1 MINKLERID
10 SPILQ
15 LPSGDHL
22 NLTLFRIKGDQNGPN
37 IHIQANVHGAE
48 IQGNAVILNLLKYF
62 CHNSF
67 NGTVT
72 VIPTANPLAVNNKT
86 GASTSGRFSQITGEN
101 WNRTYTDVNDQTNPF
116 NYFDI
121 DKFAQ
126 INIDL
131 GWNEIKELFK
141 LKLFQHFKNIEK
153 KYRAKN
159 MIGNK
164 IPSLLLQKV
173 ASNADIVLDLHT
185 GPKATNYIYSAD
197 HQSESVKNFN
207 FPYVINIP
215 PKFAGAMDEATFCP
229 WVKLNKALLKIGKQ
243 TPIDFESYTI
253 ELGNEETINLENAKK
268 SANNILNYLFFKQ
281 VINKQIK
288 INQNKQIHCKLED
301 FVSYNAPFGGLYE
314 FTRSPGEFVKKGEAL
329 AKYFNLK
336 DIKSSED
343 LDFSIKHIN
352 ADNDCY
358 VINHGTSGSIMQG
371 MEIYQVMESFNK
383 VL

>member
-22 NLTLFRIKGDQNGPN
+22 NLTLFRIKGDQTGPN

-48 IQGNAVILNLLKYF
+48 IQGNAVILNLLQYF
-62 CHNSF
+62 CNNSF
-67 NGTVT
+67 KGTVT
-72 VIPTANPLAVNNKT
+72 FIPTANPLALNNKS
-86 GASTSGRFSQITGEN
+86 GASTSGRFSQISGEN
-101 WNRTYTDVNDQTNPF
+101 WNRTYTDVSEQTNLI

-126 INIDL
+126 INIDKD
-131 GWNEIKELFK
+131 WHEIKELFK

-153 KYRAKN
+153 KYRIKN
-159 MIGNK
+159 ITGNK

-173 ASNADIVLDLHT
+173 ASNSDIVLDLHT
-185 GPKATNYIYSAD
+185 GPKATNYIYSAE
-197 HQSESVKNFN
+197 HQSESVLNFN

-215 PKFAGAMDEATFCP
+215 SKFAGAMDEATFCP
-229 WVKLNKALLKIGKQ
+229 WVNLNKALLKLGKH

-253 ELGNEETINLENAKK
+253 ELGNEETINLKDAQE
-268 SANNILNYLFFKQ
+268 STNNILNYLFFKK
-281 VINKQIK
+281 IIKEKIK
-288 INQNKQIHCKLED
+288 INKTKQIHCKLEN
-301 FVSYNAPFGGLYE
+301 FVTYNAPFGGLYE
-314 FTRSPGEFVKKGEAL
+314 FTRSPGEFIKKGEIV

-336 DIKSSED
+336 DIKSSKD
-343 LDFSIKHIN
+343 LDFSLKHIN
-352 ADNDCY
+352 ATNDCY

-371 MEIYQVMESFNK
+371 MEIYQVMENFNQ